1 MVNDYGLESD
11 PTIGS
16 LYDMRARWIAT
27 YFKDVYCG
35 RMTSTQRSE
44 STNKIVKRNHVD
56 PMTPLHVFARKMF
69 QFLQRRKE
77 AETRETIESQD
88 RPKTITNYP
97 LKHQQSRVYTRAV
110 FRKYKEAYVYGTSF
124 LTKKV
129 GTGRFLVPYGRDR
142 PTFSWSQHEF
152 KVVCDEE
159 NEEYKC
165 ECKQWEHTGLLCP
178 HLIIV
183 MTNEQIQ
190 RLPSKYVYRRYTRN
204 ARIDPPYDR
213 NDTPPMG
220 HQIVGGTSIC
230 SERLMPC

>member
-1 MVNDYGLESD
+1 MDSSPNFRRRESEDNEPSPDWQVREDFVPKTNMVFITEEEGFHGNRDHMS
-11 PTIGS
+11 
-16 LYDMRARWIAT
+16 
-27 YFKDVYCG
+27 
-35 RMTSTQRSE
+35 RSE
-44 STNKIVKRNHVD
+44 RDLQKRSRPSNGKC
-56 PMTPLHVFARKMF
+56 PSA
-69 QFLQRRKE
+69 E
-77 AETRETIESQD
+77 ARETIESQA
-88 RPKTITNYP
+88 RRKTITNYP
-97 LKHQQSRVYTRAV
+97 LEHQLSRVYTRAV

-152 KVVCDEE
+152 KVVFDEE

-190 RLPSKYVYRRYTRN
+190 RLPSNGRHFNMLREAYAVLKELKVAVTQLP
-204 ARIDPPYDR
+204 A
-213 NDTPPMG
+213 
-220 HQIVGGTSIC
+220 S
-230 SERLMPC
+230 